1 MKVEIVNK
9 TIVVASIHTPG
20 PLEYCKSSSG
30 LRSIVDT
37 AGRRLASVHGLY
49 DGVDNDA
56 RCAEADA
63 NGTLFASA
71 PALLEALQD
80 LLEYTDAIR
89 LKGHGDNLECKA
101 ARAAIAQ
108 AERGNL

>member
-20 PLEYCKSSSG
+20 PLEYVKSGSG
-30 LRSIVDT
+30 LRSVVDT
-37 AGRRLASVHGLY
+37 AGRRLASVHGLC

-56 RCAEADA
+56 RNAEADA
-63 NGTLFASA
+63 NARLIASA
-71 PALLEALQD
+71 PDLLEALKICADWLSRSTRQD
-80 LLEYTDAIR
+80 DREQAED
-89 LKGHGDNLECKA
+89 